1 VLRAALWWS
10 LSLQAVAGLRAQAL
24 PSAAARAR
32 ALAPAWALAPVW
44 SLEPVPVWARVQAW
58 ASALAAQHRHRHP
71 IPRST
76 AEVANDAA
84 QVSLS
89 KLADAEPVPRMVQ
102 VMSDRLPVPAC
113 HPRR

>member
-1 VLRAALWWS
+1 LRAALWWS
-10 LSLQAVAGLRAQAL
+10 LSLQQAAGLQARAL
-24 PSAAARAR
+24 PSAAARGQ
-32 ALAPAWALAPVW
+32 ALAPEWALAPVW
-44 SLEPVPVWARVQAW
+44 SLGRVWARVQAW

-84 QVSLS
+84 EVSSS

-102 VMSDRLPVPAC
+102 VTSDRLPVPAC